1 MKIGDSSETTRIFT
15 PQDLRDYA
23 ALSGHKGAVKSDRV
37 PGPLIDVLISYVL
50 TEQLP
55 GKGTKSL
62 EHQTHFQPGAVV
74 GEPLTAKVEITKLV
88 PEEQLAELATT
99 CRHADGKIIA
109 RGRVLVHI
117 DDPVPRSD

>member
-1 MKIGDSSETTRIFT
+1 MKTGDSSETTRIFT

-37 PGPLIDVLISYVL
+37 PGPLIEVLISCIL
-50 TEQLP
+50 TEQL
-55 GKGTKSL
+55 GAKLL
-62 EHQTHFQPGAVV
+62 EQETHYQPGAVV

-99 CRHADGKIIA
+99 CRRADGKVIA

-117 DDPVPRSD
+117 DDPVPGSD